1 MEQRSHGELSTR
13 RTISQ
18 MQSHWRSRT
27 SLHSLGTGK
36 HNKRRRWKMCDCI
49 HARTHTHLTLQQ
61 FLQYCKTQVNYINHS
76 CTDSRLHLK
85 LFCLS
90 APSQLL
96 HADPY
101 YTLAASWGGGGPEV
115 RTGRRKVMK
124 EGKGQQAALKEEEAR
139 WWESRKIGTTG
150 EEGDVSNP
158 HCRTMGNLQ
167 FMKLICHLNN
177 NNSSNFLSFYFFSIS
192 SSVVSVCLS
201 VSWCLLLSGLP
212 PLSAMGLCS
221 LWTHFTLRD

>member
-101 YTLAASWGGGGPEV
+101 YTLAASWGGGAWGED
-115 RTGRRKVMK
+115 REEKGDERGKRAAGSIKRGRGKVMRVK
-124 EGKGQQAALKEEEAR
+124 KNRNHRRRGGCQ
-139 WWESRKIGTTG
+139 
-150 EEGDVSNP
+150 
-158 HCRTMGNLQ
+158 
-167 FMKLICHLNN
+167 
-177 NNSSNFLSFYFFSIS
+177 
-192 SSVVSVCLS
+192 
-201 VSWCLLLSGLP
+201 
-212 PLSAMGLCS
+212 
-221 LWTHFTLRD
+221 